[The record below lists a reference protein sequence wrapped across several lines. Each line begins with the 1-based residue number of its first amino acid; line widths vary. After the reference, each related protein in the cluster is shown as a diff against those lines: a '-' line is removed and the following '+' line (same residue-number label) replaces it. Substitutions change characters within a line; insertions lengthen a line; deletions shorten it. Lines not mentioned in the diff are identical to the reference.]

1 DEKLINKSIDINFTI
16 KEPSGTVDSHLNNLK
31 MLLDIFKHKKVL
43 IKEFSTKDELIDL
56 DLKTMPC
63 EEKDLIENILF
74 FEDFKNLLE
83 MLEIKQENFLLDNMS
98 QEDYGKINTLI
109 SIFINNKTIKKKE
122 YE

>member
-1 DEKLINKSIDINFTI
+1 
-16 KEPSGTVDSHLNNLK
+16 

-43 IKEFSTKDELIDL
+43 IKEFSTKDKLIDL

-63 EEKDLIENILF
+63 EENDLIENIL

-109 SIFINNKTIKKKE
+109 SIFINNKTIKKRI
-122 YE
+122 